1 METTSAFLKV
11 ISSLTSVKTSIKFVI
26 MGVLWMS
33 FPELT
38 LLVEK
43 IGLTFPLENSVST
56 AMVVFGLGSILGE
69 IFYFVAKMMKKY
81 SFDIV
86 KEKIEDA
93 HKEKIEKEKK
103 EKFLSNFTEVFEHF
117 ESRAVSMLQQL
128 SKGQQ
133 SFSHDPEG
141 IAILNGLLDS
151 GYIRKSIDINEY
163 ASVYKLHPYLKE
175 FLEKHLQD
183 ELASNQKALDEC
195 SSSTKNMLF
204 EMLKN
209 PPSELSSEDYDSLK
223 NYCKHHRDIF
233 NCHTIHEDGD
243 WEKSVICY
251 RFYVLPRYRNFVK
264 TRFSIA
270 NFDIKV
276 QATQI

>member
-38 LLVEK
+38 RLLEK
-43 IGLTFPLENSVST
+43 IGLTLPLENSVST
-56 AMVVFGLGSILGE
+56 SMVVFGLGSILGE
-69 IFYFVAKMMKKY
+69 TFYFIAKIMKKY

-86 KEKIEDA
+86 KDKIENA
-93 HKEKIEKEKK
+93 HKEKIEQEKK

-117 ESRAVSMLQQL
+117 ESRAVFMLQEL

-151 GYIRKSIDINEY
+151 GYIRKSIDVNEY
-163 ASVYKLHPYLKE
+163 ESVYRLNPYLKE
-175 FLEKHLQD
+175 FLERHLQD
-183 ELASNQKALDEC
+183 ELASSQNALDEC

-204 EMLKN
+204 EVFKN
-209 PPSELSSEDYDSLK
+209 PPSELSLEDYDSLK
-223 NYCKHHRDIF
+223 NYCKHHSSIF
-233 NCHTIHEDGD
+233 NCNEIHEDGD
-243 WEKSVICY
+243 WEKPVICY
-251 RFYVLPRYRNFVK
+251 RFYVLTRYRSFVK
-264 TRFSIA
+264 TKFSLA
-270 NFDIKV
+270 NFDIEV
-276 QATQI
+276 QAT